1 VVLTVQLPVGR
12 TKKNNEKIMIPDRG
26 SKQRPLKVYVH
37 NEVLMFIDKS
47 KQETKILW
55 ASIALKTGLNVR
67 LTLELEN
74 KTLVW
79 KQVMVMGPN

>member
-1 VVLTVQLPVGR
+1 MQLPVGR

>member
-1 VVLTVQLPVGR
+1 MQLPVGR

-55 ASIALKTGLNVR
+55 ASIALKAGLNVR

>member
-1 VVLTVQLPVGR
+1 VVLTLQLPEGR

-26 SKQRPLKVYVH
+26 SKQRPLKIYVH

-47 KQETKILW
+47 KQETNILW
-55 ASIALKTGLNVR
+55 AASALKTGLNVR

-79 KQVMVMGPN
+79 KQVIVMGPN

>member
-1 VVLTVQLPVGR
+1 MVLTVQLPVGR